1 MFTKQQNRILITVT
15 RYIHSGNLGAAAR
28 VLSGLHRSAL
38 KQSQKD
44 AFLRF
49 AIAYALV
56 SEPDFII

>member
-15 RYIHSGNLGAAAR
+15 RYIHNGNLGAAAR

-44 AFLRF
+44 AFLTF
-49 AIAYALV
+49 AIVYALV